1 MLSILDRYFLR
12 ELTQTV
18 AAVAIILMVILS
30 GGMFARVIQ
39 QVANGSFPASVMF
52 PVLGLR
58 MVDGL
63 SGLLPLACF
72 LGVMQALGRMYRES
86 EMHVLAS
93 SGLGLS
99 GLLRP
104 AAMLTVGLVL
114 MVSVV
119 SLWLGPL
126 ASGTSDSMVDEAN
139 RSVVA
144 AGLNAGHFTELPGKG
159 GIIFTDTLS
168 RDGTTLGRTFIAT
181 ERVAPDGTHRV
192 KMISGSNGHLYQE
205 SDGNGRF
212 LALRDGWQ
220 YEVPI
225 GADNWRKMRYEQNDA
240 SISDVDSDDSDDAVH
255 NLGTFA
261 LMRATDPSSQAE
273 LAWRIASP
281 VTTLV
286 LMLLALPLSRQ
297 SPREPRFGRI
307 LLAVL
312 GYFLYTTLL
321 GIFRGQI
328 EKGHWHHSTPMWL
341 LHGLTLALAA
351 WMLRS
356 QYMPRRQRAKT
367 PAKAAAA

>member
-12 ELTQTV
+12 ELAQTV
-18 AAVAIILMVILS
+18 AAVAIILMVIFA
-30 GGMFARVIQ
+30 GGTFAHVIQ

-58 MVDGL
+58 LVDGL
-63 SGLLPLACF
+63 SAMLPLACF

-93 SGLGLS
+93 SGMGAG

-104 AAMLTVGLVL
+104 AALLTMLLVM

-119 SLWLGPL
+119 ALWLGPL
-126 ASGTSDSMVDEAN
+126 ASSSSDAMVDEAN

-168 RDGTTLGRTFIAT
+168 RDGTILGKSFIAT
-181 ERVAPDGTHRV
+181 ERVAPDGTHRI
-192 KMISGSNGHLYQE
+192 KMISGNNGHLYQE
-205 SDGNGRF
+205 SDGGGRF

-220 YEVPI
+220 YEIPV
-225 GADNWRKMRYEQNDA
+225 GADNWRRMRYEQNDA
-240 SISDVDSDDSDDAVH
+240 SISDVDSDNGDDATH
-255 NLGTFA
+255 NLTTFA
-261 LMRATDPSSQAE
+261 LLRATDSASQAE

-281 VTTLV
+281 VTALV
-286 LMLLALPLSRQ
+286 LMLLALPMSRQ

-341 LHGLTLALAA
+341 LHALTLALAA

-356 QYMPRRQRAKT
+356 QYMPRKVRA
-367 PAKAAAA
+367 PAAKAAAA